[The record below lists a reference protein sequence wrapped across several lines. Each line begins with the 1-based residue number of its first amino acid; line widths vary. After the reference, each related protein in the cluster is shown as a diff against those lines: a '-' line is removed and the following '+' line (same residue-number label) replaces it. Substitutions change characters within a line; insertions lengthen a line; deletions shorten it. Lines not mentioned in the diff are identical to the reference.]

1 MTPLILIVAFGLAI
15 SIILL
20 FVGVAAPRPADQISD
35 RLVEYGGRTVVSLQ
49 ELELSQPF
57 SERVVKPMLRGM
69 SNALARLSPNRNV
82 AEMRR
87 RLEMAGRPYGWGP
100 TEFMGLR
107 GLAAVVG
114 FVLPFAL
121 MTLTRAPLGNRL
133 LFPIVLGALGYF
145 APVLWLRGKIS
156 RRQREIVRALPDAL
170 DLLTVSVEAGLGF
183 DAALAKVAEKWDNE
197 LSRAF
202 ERVIHEIRIGKLR
215 REALRDMAEN
225 MDVPDVT
232 SFVAAVIQ
240 ADQLGVSL
248 AKILRI
254 QSEQM
259 RMKRRQRAEE
269 KAHQAPIKMLIPM
282 VFLIFPAIYI
292 VLLGPAILVLLH
304 SGVFGA
310 GIAPPPPGALP

>member
-1 MTPLILIVAFGLAI
+1 MTPLILVVAVGLAI

-20 FVGVAAPRPADQISD
+20 FVGVAAPRPADQVSD
-35 RLVEYGGRTVVSLQ
+35 RLSEYGTRAVTLE

-57 SERVVKPMLRGM
+57 ADRVVRPMLRGI
-69 SNALARLSPNRNV
+69 SDAISRLSPNRNV
-82 AEMRR
+82 AETRR

-114 FVLPFAL
+114 FLLPFIL
-121 MTLTRAPLGNRL
+121 MSITQAPLRNRL
-133 LFPIVLGALGYF
+133 IFPIVLGALGYF
-145 APVLWLRGKIS
+145 APVLWLRGKIT
-156 RRQREIVRALPDAL
+156 RRQREIVKSLPDAL

-183 DAALAKVAEKWDNE
+183 DAAIAKVAEKWDDE

-215 REALRDMAEN
+215 REALRDMADN

-232 SFVAAVIQ
+232 SFVAAIIQ

-248 AKILRI
+248 SKILRI

-259 RMKRRQRAEE
+259 RTKRRQRAEE
-269 KAHQAPIKMLIPM
+269 MAHKAPIKMLIPM
-282 VFLIFPAIYI
+282 VFLIFPALYI
-292 VLLGPAILVLLH
+292 VLLGPAVLVLLH

-310 GIAPPPPGALP
+310 GLAPPPPGAIP

>member
-1 MTPLILIVAFGLAI
+1 MTPLILIVAVGLAI

-20 FVGVAAPRPADQISD
+20 FVGVAAPRPADQVSN
-35 RLVEYGGRTVVSLQ
+35 RLSEYGTRSVTLE

-57 SERVVKPMLRGM
+57 ADRVVRPMLRGI
-69 SNALARLSPNRNV
+69 SDAISRLSPNRNV
-82 AEMRR
+82 AETRR

-114 FVLPFAL
+114 FLLPFIL
-121 MTLTRAPLGNRL
+121 MSITHATLRNRVV
-133 LFPIVLGALGYF
+133 FPVVLCALGYF
-145 APVLWLRGKIS
+145 APVIWLRSKIS
-156 RRQREIVRALPDAL
+156 RRQTEIVKSLPDAL

-183 DAALAKVAEKWDNE
+183 DAAISKVAEKWDNE

-215 REALRDMAEN
+215 REALRDMADN

-232 SFVAAVIQ
+232 SFVAAIIQ

-248 AKILRI
+248 SKILRI

-259 RMKRRQRAEE
+259 RTKRRQRAEE
-269 KAHQAPIKMLIPM
+269 AAHKAPIKMLIPM
-282 VFLIFPAIYI
+282 VFLIFPALYI
-292 VLLGPAILVLLH
+292 VLLGPAVLVLMH

-310 GIAPPPPGALP
+310 GLAPPPPGAVP

>member
-1 MTPLILIVAFGLAI
+1 MTPMILIVALGLAI

-20 FVGVAAPRPADQISD
+20 FVGVAAPRSADQVSD
-35 RLVEYGGRTVVSLQ
+35 RLVEYGGHTVTLE

-57 SERVVKPMLRGM
+57 AERIMRPVLRGIADAI
-69 SNALARLSPNRNV
+69 SRLSPSRNV
-82 AEMRR
+82 AETRR

-100 TEFMGLR
+100 TEFMGFR

-114 FVLPFAL
+114 LVLPFIL
-121 MTLTRAPLGNRL
+121 MTITQAPLRNRL
-133 LFPIVLGALGYF
+133 IFPLILGALGYF
-145 APVLWLRGKIS
+145 VPVIWLRGKIT
-156 RRQREIVRALPDAL
+156 RRQKEIVRSLPDAL

-197 LSRAF
+197 LSQAF
-202 ERVIHEIRIGKLR
+202 GRVIHEIRIGKLR
-215 REALRDMAEN
+215 REALRDMADN

-232 SFVAAVIQ
+232 SFVAAIIQ

-248 AKILRI
+248 SKILRI

-259 RMKRRQRAEE
+259 RIKRRQRAEE
-269 KAHQAPIKMLIPM
+269 MAHKAPIKMLIPM

-292 VLLGPAILVLLH
+292 ILLGPAVLVLLH

-310 GIAPPPPGALP
+310 GIAPPPPGAVP

>member
-1 MTPLILIVAFGLAI
+1 MTPLILVVAVGLAI

-20 FVGVAAPRPADQISD
+20 FVGVAAPRPADQVSD
-35 RLVEYGGRTVVSLQ
+35 RLSEYGTRSVTLE

-57 SERVVKPMLRGM
+57 ADRVVRPMLRGI
-69 SNALARLSPNRNV
+69 SDAISRLSPNRNV
-82 AEMRR
+82 AETRR

-114 FVLPFAL
+114 FLLPFIL
-121 MTLTRAPLGNRL
+121 MSITQAPLRNRL
-133 LFPIVLGALGYF
+133 IFPIVLGALGYF
-145 APVLWLRGKIS
+145 APVLWLRGKIT
-156 RRQREIVRALPDAL
+156 RRQREIVKSLPDAL

-183 DAALAKVAEKWDNE
+183 DAAIAKVAEKWDDE

-215 REALRDMAEN
+215 REALRDMADN

-232 SFVAAVIQ
+232 SFVAAIIQ

-248 AKILRI
+248 SKILRI

-259 RMKRRQRAEE
+259 RTKRRQRAEE
-269 KAHQAPIKMLIPM
+269 MAHKAPIKMLIPM
-282 VFLIFPAIYI
+282 VFLIFPALYI
-292 VLLGPAILVLLH
+292 VLLGPAVLVLLH

-310 GIAPPPPGALP
+310 GLAPPPPGAIP

>member
-1 MTPLILIVAFGLAI
+1 
-15 SIILL
+15 
-20 FVGVAAPRPADQISD
+20 
-35 RLVEYGGRTVVSLQ
+35 VEYGDRAVTLE

-57 SERVVKPMLRGM
+57 SDRVIRPMLHGM
-69 SNALARLSPNRNV
+69 ADMIGRLSPNRNV
-82 AEMRR
+82 AETRR
-87 RLEMAGRPYGWGP
+87 RLEMAGRPYDWGV
-100 TEFMGLR
+100 TEFMGIR

-114 FVLPFAL
+114 FILPFML
-121 MTLTRAPLGNRL
+121 MTITQAPLRNRFIL
-133 LFPIVLGALGYF
+133 PVVLGALGYF
-145 APVLWLRGKIS
+145 APVLWLRGKIR
-156 RRQREIVRALPDAL
+156 RRQNEIVKSLPDAL

-183 DAALAKVAEKWDNE
+183 DAALAKVTEKWDNE

-202 ERVIHEIRIGKLR
+202 ERVIHEMRIGKLR

-240 ADQLGVSL
+240 ADQLGVSIS
-248 AKILRI
+248 KILRI

-259 RMKRRQRAEE
+259 RVKRRQRAEE
-269 KAHQAPIKMLIPM
+269 MAHKAPIKMLIPM

-292 VLLGPAILVLLH
+292 VLLGPAVLILLH

-310 GIAPPPPGALP
+310 GIAAPPPGALP

>member
-1 MTPLILIVAFGLAI
+1 MTPLILVVAVGLAI

-20 FVGVAAPRPADQISD
+20 FVGVAAPRPADQVSD
-35 RLVEYGGRTVVSLQ
+35 RLSEYGTRSVTLE

-57 SERVVKPMLRGM
+57 ADRVVKPMLRGI
-69 SNALARLSPNRNV
+69 SDAISRLSPNRNV
-82 AEMRR
+82 AETRR

-114 FVLPFAL
+114 FLLPFIL
-121 MTLTRAPLGNRL
+121 MSITQAPLRNRL
-133 LFPIVLGALGYF
+133 IFPIVLGALGYF
-145 APVLWLRGKIS
+145 APVLWLRGKIT
-156 RRQREIVRALPDAL
+156 RRQREIVKSLPDAL

-183 DAALAKVAEKWDNE
+183 DAAIAKVAEKWDDE

-215 REALRDMAEN
+215 REALRDMADN

-232 SFVAAVIQ
+232 SFVAAIIQ

-248 AKILRI
+248 SKILRI

-259 RMKRRQRAEE
+259 RTKRRQRAEE
-269 KAHQAPIKMLIPM
+269 MAHKAPIKMLIPM
-282 VFLIFPAIYI
+282 VFLIFPALYI
-292 VLLGPAILVLLH
+292 VLLGPAVLVLLH

-310 GIAPPPPGALP
+310 GLAPPPPGAIP

>member
-1 MTPLILIVAFGLAI
+1 VTPIILIVALGLAI

-20 FVGVAAPRPADQISD
+20 FAGVAAPRSADQVSD
-35 RLVEYGGRTVVSLQ
+35 RLVEYGGQTLTLE

-57 SERVVKPMLRGM
+57 AERIMRPILRGM
-69 SNALARLSPNRNV
+69 ADAISRLSPNRNV
-82 AEMRR
+82 SEIRR
-87 RLEMAGRPYGWGP
+87 RLEMAGRPFGWGP
-100 TEFMGLR
+100 TEFIGVR

-114 FVLPFAL
+114 LVLPFIL
-121 MTLTRAPLGNRL
+121 MTITQAPLKNRL
-133 LFPIVLGALGYF
+133 IFPLLLGALGYF
-145 APVLWLRGKIS
+145 APVLWLRGKIT
-156 RRQREIVRALPDAL
+156 RRQKEIVRSLPDAL

-183 DAALAKVAEKWDNE
+183 DAALAKVAEKWDNQ

-202 ERVIHEIRIGKLR
+202 GRVIHEIRIGKLR
-215 REALRDMAEN
+215 REALRDMADN

-232 SFVAAVIQ
+232 SFVAAIIQ

-248 AKILRI
+248 SKILRI

-259 RMKRRQRAEE
+259 RIKRRQRAEE
-269 KAHQAPIKMLIPM
+269 LAHKAPIKMLIPM

-292 VLLGPAILVLLH
+292 ILLGPAVLVLLH

-310 GIAPPPPGALP
+310 GLAPPPPGALP

>member
-1 MTPLILIVAFGLAI
+1 MTPLILIVAVGLAI
-15 SIILL
+15 SIVLL
-20 FVGVAAPRPADQISD
+20 FVGVAAPRPADQVSD
-35 RLVEYGGRTVVSLQ
+35 RLAEYGGRNVVSLQ

-57 SERVVKPMLRGM
+57 SERFMKPMLRGI
-69 SNALARLSPNRNV
+69 SNTIARLSPNRNV
-82 AEMRR
+82 AETRR

-100 TEFMGLR
+100 TEFMGMR
-107 GLAAVVG
+107 GLAAAIG

-121 MTLTRAPLGNRL
+121 MTLTGAPWKNRL
-133 LFPIVLGALGYF
+133 IFPLILGVLGYF
-145 APVLWLRGKIS
+145 GPILWLRGKIQ
-156 RRQREIVRALPDAL
+156 RRQKEIIKALPDAL

-183 DAALAKVAEKWDNE
+183 DAALAKVSEKWDNE

-225 MDVPDVT
+225 MDVPDMT

-259 RMKRRQRAEE
+259 RTKRRQRAAE

-282 VFLIFPAIYI
+282 VFLIFPSIYL
-292 VLLGPAILVLLH
+292 VLLGPAVLVLLH
-304 SGVFGA
+304 SGIFGA
-310 GIAPPPPGALP
+310 GITPPPPGAIP

>member
-1 MTPLILIVAFGLAI
+1 MTPLILVVAVGLAI

-20 FVGVAAPRPADQISD
+20 FVGVAAPRPADQVSD
-35 RLVEYGGRTVVSLQ
+35 RLSEYGTRAVTLE

-57 SERVVKPMLRGM
+57 ADRVVKPMLRGI
-69 SNALARLSPNRNV
+69 SDAISRLSPNRNV
-82 AEMRR
+82 AETRR

-114 FVLPFAL
+114 FLLPFIL
-121 MTLTRAPLGNRL
+121 MSITQAPLRNRL
-133 LFPIVLGALGYF
+133 IFPIVLGALGYF
-145 APVLWLRGKIS
+145 APVLWLRGKIT
-156 RRQREIVRALPDAL
+156 RRQREIVKSLPDAL

-183 DAALAKVAEKWDNE
+183 DAAIAKVAEKWDDE

-215 REALRDMAEN
+215 REALRDMADN

-232 SFVAAVIQ
+232 SFVAAIIQ

-248 AKILRI
+248 SKILRI

-259 RMKRRQRAEE
+259 RTKRRQRAEE
-269 KAHQAPIKMLIPM
+269 MAHKAPIKMLIPM
-282 VFLIFPAIYI
+282 VFLIFPALYI
-292 VLLGPAILVLLH
+292 VLLGPAVLVLLH

-310 GIAPPPPGALP
+310 GLAPPPPGAIP

>member
-1 MTPLILIVAFGLAI
+1 MTPIILIVALGLAI

-20 FVGVAAPRPADQISD
+20 FVGVAAPRSADQVSD
-35 RLVEYGGRTVVSLQ
+35 RLVEYGGRTVTLE

-57 SERVVKPMLRGM
+57 AERVMRPILRGM
-69 SNALARLSPNRNV
+69 ADAISRLSPNRNV
-82 AEMRR
+82 AEIRR
-87 RLEMAGRPYGWGP
+87 RLEMAGRPFGWGP
-100 TEFMGLR
+100 TEFIGVR

-114 FVLPFAL
+114 LVLPFVL
-121 MTLTRAPLGNRL
+121 MTIIQAPWKNRL
-133 LFPIVLGALGYF
+133 IFPLILGALGYF
-145 APVLWLRGKIS
+145 APVLWLRGKIT
-156 RRQREIVRALPDAL
+156 RRQKEIVRSLPDAL

-202 ERVIHEIRIGKLR
+202 GRVIHEIRIGKLR
-215 REALRDMAEN
+215 REALRDMADN

-232 SFVAAVIQ
+232 SFVAAIIQ

-248 AKILRI
+248 SKILRI
-254 QSEQM
+254 QSGQM
-259 RMKRRQRAEE
+259 RIKRRQRAEE
-269 KAHQAPIKMLIPM
+269 MAHKAPIKMLIPM

-292 VLLGPAILVLLH
+292 ILLGPAVLVLLH

-310 GIAPPPPGALP
+310 GLAPPPPGAIP

>member
-1 MTPLILIVAFGLAI
+1 MTPMILIVASGLAI

-20 FVGVAAPRPADQISD
+20 FVGVAAPRSADQVFD
-35 RLVEYGGRTVVSLQ
+35 RLAEYGGRTVTLE

-57 SERVVKPMLRGM
+57 AERVMKPILRGM
-69 SNALARLSPNRNV
+69 ADAISRLSPNRNV
-82 AEMRR
+82 AETRR
-87 RLEMAGRPYGWGP
+87 RLAMAGRPYGWGS
-100 TEFMGLR
+100 TEFMGVR

-114 FVLPFAL
+114 VVLPFIL
-121 MTLTRAPLGNRL
+121 MTITQAPLKNRL
-133 LFPIVLGALGYF
+133 IFPLILGALGYL
-145 APVLWLRGKIS
+145 APVLWLRGKITH
-156 RRQREIVRALPDAL
+156 RQKEIVKSLPDAL

-183 DAALAKVAEKWDNE
+183 DAALAKVAEKWNDE

-202 ERVIHEIRIGKLR
+202 GRVIHEISIGKLR
-215 REALRDMAEN
+215 REALRDMADN

-232 SFVAAVIQ
+232 SFVAAIIQ

-248 AKILRI
+248 SKILRI

-259 RMKRRQRAEE
+259 RVKRRQRAEE
-269 KAHQAPIKMLIPM
+269 MAHKAPIKMLIPM

-292 VLLGPAILVLLH
+292 ILLGPAVLVLLH

-310 GIAPPPPGALP
+310 GLAPPPPGALP